1 MQRRRFREL
10 LGLSFGAQL
19 AGGRGLPANPGGGAA
34 ATQFAFSIHSFFAQQ
49 HSQQFPESEV
59 ETQSSSPTRT
69 ERHRRNRKH
78 RVEFEIECVELA
90 LLDRLSWT

>member
-69 ERHRRNRKH
+69 EAQKKSQAPR
-78 RVEFEIECVELA
+78 
-90 LLDRLSWT
+90 